1 MCVTYYPKVMLSTET
16 SQKIPVLM
24 LRVAVTTRK
33 PPRATI
39 RQYSDEQRSCDTRSA
54 AEDTNSN
61 AQISYDCTPCTDHSD
76 CPRDTTTQNIN
87 SNVVDAQDDEE
98 DHMHDWLELL
108 CKFVG
113 WICCRRY

>member
-1 MCVTYYPKVMLSTET
+1 
-16 SQKIPVLM
+16 M

-113 WICCRRY
+113 WICCRRC